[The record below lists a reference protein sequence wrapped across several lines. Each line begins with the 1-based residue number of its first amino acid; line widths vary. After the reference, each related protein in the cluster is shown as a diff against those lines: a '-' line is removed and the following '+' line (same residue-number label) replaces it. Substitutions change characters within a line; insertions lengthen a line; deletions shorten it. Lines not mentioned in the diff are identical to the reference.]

1 MKRLLYILLFVNV
14 VLFGQEN
21 YSLSFDG
28 VDDYIELGG
37 LNGFTSTGSHTFTNL
52 ELFAMREA
60 LFLENHVLLEA

>member
-28 VDDYIELGG
+28 VDDYIDLGSNLFISNQG
-37 LNGFTSTGSHTFTNL
+37 TISARIKFNSTLNNL
-52 ELFAMREA
+52 NPIFSNSFVEA
-60 LFLENHVLLEA
+60 